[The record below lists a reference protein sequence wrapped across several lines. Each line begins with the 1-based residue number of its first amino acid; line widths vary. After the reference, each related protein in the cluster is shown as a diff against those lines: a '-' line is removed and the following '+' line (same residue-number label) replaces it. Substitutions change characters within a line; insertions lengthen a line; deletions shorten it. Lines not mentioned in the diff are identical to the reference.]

1 MTADEY
7 KAKKI
12 DAHIAE
18 YFNGLAKAPEP
29 FVEGTIVLPPVIKR
43 EAAPTEAERV
53 MDEIDAVLREPVPSE
68 EEENYEVKLDGKV

>member
-1 MTADEY
+1 MTADEF

-18 YFNGLAKAPEP
+18 YFNGLAKAPEDLP
-29 FVEGTIVLPPVIKR
+29 EGHIALPPVIKR
-43 EAAPTEAERV
+43 ETVADV
-53 MDEIDAVLREPVPSE
+53 MDEIDEVLREAPSYD

>member
-1 MTADEY
+1 MTADEF

-18 YFNGLAKAPEP
+18 YFNGLAKKPEDVP
-29 FVEGTIVLPPVIKR
+29 EGHIALPPVIKR

-53 MDEIDAVLREPVPSE
+53 MEQIDEVLRETPSYD